1 MRTQTIQRARGVGSA
16 GSGASSARTRRSRQ
30 GVGASH
36 DSRRK
41 EAARPTG
48 SARQVGAELR
58 NEAEQ
63 SEELEYYDAETPDLE
78 QVWQHAR
85 SVSVSRN
92 FIERLGSM
100 LRLDFYRLFHTP
112 VFFIMVAI
120 SAIIPA
126 MVLTLVG
133 NGDVGTHAGT
143 LSTGSRALA
152 GASAAQ
158 PYTNTWQLL
167 ASIEPMY
174 IVSDMGQYANI
185 NMVYIFGGILLA
197 IFIGHDYTSGFV
209 KSIFTSHSRKH
220 DYILSKA
227 AIGLFS
233 TLCMIVAYMVG
244 TVFAGILSG
253 KSFAVDPV
261 GLICCLAAHLVLAV
275 GFSMLYTAI
284 AVFFRRKF
292 GIAIAACF
300 FFGCGLPIMAAALA
314 MGGGGAALNVF
325 LYGSACSATLLSTP
339 ATVLS
344 SLGVSLAWGAVYTLV
359 ITWILNRRDL
369 A

>member
-1 MRTQTIQRARGVGSA
+1 MRTQTIQRPRGAGSA
-16 GSGASSARTRRSRQ
+16 GSSVASARSRGCRQGASISR
-30 GVGASH
+30 

-41 EAARPTG
+41 EATRSKG
-48 SARQVGAELR
+48 SLQQTKTERQ
-58 NEAEQ
+58 NEVEQ
-63 SEELEYYDAETPDLE
+63 PQELEYYDPETPDLE
-78 QVWQHAR
+78 QAWQHER

-92 FIERLGSM
+92 FLERLGSM

-133 NGDVGTHAGT
+133 NGD
-143 LSTGSRALA
+143 
-152 GASAAQ
+152 ASSAAASAAAAQ

-167 ASIEPMY
+167 ASMEPMY

-233 TLCMIVAYMVG
+233 TLCMIAAYMVG
-244 TVFAGILSG
+244 TIFAGILSG
-253 KSFAVDPV
+253 KSFAIDPA
-261 GLICCLAAHLVLAV
+261 GLVCCLAAHLVLAV

-284 AVFFRRKF
+284 AVLFRRKF

-314 MGGGGAALNVF
+314 MGGGPALNVF
-325 LYGSACSATLLSTP
+325 LYGSACSATLVSTP
-339 ATVLS
+339 ATVIACS
-344 SLGVSLAWGAVYTLV
+344 GVSLAWGVIYAFV
-359 ITWILNRRDL
+359 ITWILNRCDL

>member
-1 MRTQTIQRARGVGSA
+1 MRLKDKPREARAERRGN
-16 GSGASSARTRRSRQ
+16 
-30 GVGASH
+30 
-36 DSRRK
+36 
-41 EAARPTG
+41 
-48 SARQVGAELR
+48 AE
-58 NEAEQ
+58 EVQ
-63 SEELEYYDAETPDLE
+63 ELEYYDPETPELE

-92 FIERLGSM
+92 FIERLSSM

-133 NGDVGTHAGT
+133 SGDASSAAAA
-143 LSTGSRALA
+143 STA
-152 GASAAQ
+152 AAQ
-158 PYTNTWQLL
+158 PFTNTWQLL
-167 ASIEPMY
+167 SSSEPMY

-233 TLCMIVAYMVG
+233 TLCMIAAYMAG

-253 KSFAVDPV
+253 KSFAIDPA
-261 GLICCLAAHLVLAV
+261 GLFCCLAAHLVLAV

-284 AVFFRRKF
+284 AVLFRRKF

-314 MGGGGAALNVF
+314 MGGGGPALNVF
-325 LYGSACSATLLSTP
+325 LYGSACSATLASTP

-344 SLGVSLAWGAVYTLV
+344 SLGVSLAWGVVYAIV